1 MNKNDA
7 PAAKRHNPMTDPA
20 YIARAKSVLT
30 TLDITQDGK
39 AVTGE
44 PTAGEYAIK
53 RKLKR
58 TTDVRTPD
66 EITGLLGMLF
76 PMASF
81 KWVGMFL
88 LALCLAGALSAAMA
102 DDTVAPQS
110 CTWTNIRGE
119 EVAGIPGT
127 FFKDAT
133 LQATNCVVYVSSG
146 VTQGLS
152 GVTVTITISDT
163 VTSTNFAAT
172 VQDAANGKFWFR
184 CSLTNALLDQARVQV
199 KLTDGVGSTYI
210 YPWKVLNMKDPED

>member
-1 MNKNDA
+1 MKTDTA
-7 PAAKRHNPMTDPA
+7 PRSRLTPEKAEDFRT
-20 YIARAKSVLT
+20 RAKTVLA
-30 TLDITQDGK
+30 TLDITKDGK
-39 AVTGE
+39 AVEGE
-44 PTAGEYAIK
+44 PEAGAYEVK

-58 TTDVRTPD
+58 SSDVRTPD
-66 EITGLLGMLF
+66 EITGLLGMLY

-81 KWVGMFL
+81 KWVGMF

-127 FFKDAT
+127 FFKGAT
-133 LQATNCVVYVSSG
+133 LQATNCVAYVSTG
-146 VTQGLS
+146 VTQGLA

-163 VTSTNFAAT
+163 ITSTNFAAT
-172 VQDAANGKFWFR
+172 VQDSANGKFWFR

-199 KLTDGVGSTYI
+199 KLTDSLGSTYI

>member
-1 MNKNDA
+1 
-7 PAAKRHNPMTDPA
+7 
-20 YIARAKSVLT
+20 
-30 TLDITQDGK
+30 
-39 AVTGE
+39 
-44 PTAGEYAIK
+44 
-53 RKLKR
+53 
-58 TTDVRTPD
+58 
-66 EITGLLGMLF
+66 
-76 PMASF
+76 
-81 KWVGMFL
+81 MF

-199 KLTDGVGSTYI
+199 KLTDGAGSTYI